1 MVATPRHKEFI
12 LYFTFVP
19 SFYLLRLFFLRQF
32 STSSLVFRRRRSS
45 FLRPRKEIEHR
56 YTRTHVCSRL
66 FPKVVT
72 NQRHWRNARLN
83 TNHVAPGFDW
93 KPIGLSLSFSPPP
106 PPSRSFSLS
115 LGNVSEQSFTVA
127 YSTAVHFDVF
137 FFFMAVPTL
146 RSRGNC
152 SLFVRPTMAM
162 VLWYCLQDD
171 FIAACCS
178 FPIDGYT
185 LLVTI
190 ICTLW

>member
-137 FFFMAVPTL
+137 FSLWLFLRFGHAVIV
-146 RSRGNC
+146 RC
-152 SLFVRPTMAM
+152 SYVP
-162 VLWYCLQDD
+162 LWLWFYGTAYKTILL
-171 FIAACCS
+171 
-178 FPIDGYT
+178 
-185 LLVTI
+185 LLVVHSQSMGI
-190 ICTLW
+190 HFWLQ